1 MQEKFKKQDY
11 KKELQNITYTYSKH
25 KLRKRE
31 IEEKNWEKLIL
42 HRVKNGN
49 FIRNKIRKIF
59 KFAIQIQRDYLK
71 KYNISP
77 SFSRLDLLC

>member
-11 KKELQNITYTYSKH
+11 EEELQNITYTHSKH
-25 KLRKRE
+25 KLRKKE
-31 IEEKNWEKLIL
+31 IEEKNWKKLIL
-42 HRVKNGN
+42 RPVKNEN

-59 KFAIQIQRDYLK
+59 KFAIQIQRDYSK

-77 SFSRLDLLC
+77 SFFRLELIC